1 VSLTSF
7 LEKKGVE
14 YAPFDPQRFQNFYNN
29 HAILRQNSP
38 KIVQIVGTNG
48 KGSTGRFLAWIL
60 KNAGFK
66 VGHFTSP
73 HILSFTERFWFDG
86 GDADEGELEEA
97 FCELIDEFGES
108 LEPLSYFEILTLL
121 SLFFFKDRAEILI
134 LEAGVGGEYDSTTV
148 FAKELLLIAAIG
160 LDHQEMLGN
169 TIEKITQTKLK
180 ASNCK
185 TIVGRQLNIEVYE
198 SIKKWFFDKDIE
210 FLDDILTKSDRVAI
224 SEYSKKNFTASYL
237 EENLALAYVGA
248 RYLGV
253 DAPQLKT
260 VNTIRGRFERVAS
273 NIIIDVGHNELAAKR
288 LTNELGGKKVTL
300 IFNCYADK
308 DPYATLSAL
317 KDSVD
322 SVEIIAVPSD
332 RIIKKEKLIKIL
344 DKIGFS
350 YRDFDETDDDK
361 EYLVFGSFSVV
372 SEFLRRRRV

>member
-1 VSLTSF
+1 MSLASF

-14 YAPFDPQRFQNFYNN
+14 YAPFDPKRFQNFYDS

-48 KGSTGRFLAWIL
+48 KGTTGRFLAWIL

-86 GDADEGELEEA
+86 RDAEGGELEEA
-97 FCELIDEFGES
+97 FCKLRDEFGKA

-121 SLFFFKDRAEILI
+121 SFFFFKDRAQILV

-148 FAKELLLIAAIG
+148 FAKELLLVTAIG
-160 LDHQEMLGN
+160 LDHQEMLGD
-169 TIEKITQTKLK
+169 TIDKITQTKLR

-185 TIVGRQLNIEVYE
+185 TIVGRQVYVEVYE

-210 FLDDILTKSDRVAI
+210 FLDDILTKSDRAAI
-224 SEYSKKNFTASYL
+224 LEYSKKNFTASYL
-237 EENLALAYVGA
+237 EENLALAYAGA

-253 DAPQLKT
+253 DAPQLEM
-260 VNTIRGRFERVAS
+260 VLPIEGRFERIAS

-288 LTNELGGKKVTL
+288 VANELGGKKVTL

-308 DPYATLSAL
+308 DPYSTLFAL
-317 KDSVD
+317 REFVD

-350 YRDFDETDDDK
+350 YRDFEGISDDK

-372 SEFLRRRRV
+372 SEFLRRIRS